1 MKSVEILL
9 NSSPDLACRNLW
21 LKSGKVSL
29 FIADSVSFPW
39 STLDILNFVS
49 TSAKISLLRIF
60 QFGQLEWCNAFRKS
74 HTIYVNKTK

>member
-39 STLDILNFVS
+39 STLDIL
-49 TSAKISLLRIF
+49 ILC
-60 QFGQLEWCNAFRKS
+60 QPQRK
-74 HTIYVNKTK
+74 